1 MGNQESSLS
10 EMPENIEQLAG
21 RLDLDALAKDY
32 GRKSSEKDYV
42 YVDGSNM
49 KTPPSSRGSEGYERF
64 SETVS
69 VSKAEQWEKELM
81 EDPKVYIH
89 FLRATRIEPGLLSQ
103 RVLRYEHRFGPM

>member
-10 EMPENIEQLAG
+10 EMPETIEQLAG

-42 YVDGSNM
+42 YVDDGNM
-49 KTPPSSRGSEGYERF
+49 KTPPSSRGSEGYVPF
-64 SETVS
+64 SETVF
-69 VSKAEQWEKELM
+69 VSKAEEWEKELM

-89 FLRATRIEPGLLSQ
+89 YLLAT
-103 RVLRYEHRFGPM
+103 